1 MGFFDSIIEVA
12 TGAIQSVKETS
23 LPVRLFDKTLN
34 QIAGALLDEDGEIK
48 SLRIA
53 MHEGWC
59 QADAHVIHDRA
70 EFDTSVTFEIV
81 RFELSKES
89 QMIELRQR
97 GRIETAA
104 NGWRNKIAVAVMKV
118 FVSAF
123 LGRNLL
129 QWGLKGTSGVSVSG
143 NTITVDLARVGAKD
157 ALFGAVAEKVGS
169 AAPYLLPL
177 IQNGAGKLADY
188 VAISDAECREG
199 ELVVNLRYLG

>member
-12 TGAIQSVKETS
+12 AGAIQSVRETS
-23 LPVRLFDKTLN
+23 LPIRLSDKVLN
-34 QIAGALLDEDGEIK
+34 QVAGTLLGEDGEIR

-59 QADAHVIHDRA
+59 QADAHVVHDLA
-70 EFDTSVTFEIV
+70 EFDTSASFEIV

-97 GRIETAA
+97 GLLETAA
-104 NGWRNKIAVAVMKV
+104 NGWRNRIAVAVMKV

-143 NTITVDLARVGAKD
+143 DTITVDLACVGAKD

-177 IQNGAGKLADY
+177 IQSGAGKLAGH

-199 ELVVNLRYLG
+199 ELVVNLRYFG